1 MARRAWGEGSTYY
14 NKTSKR
20 WVWSGTYDFNGIK
33 KRKTLTAATQIDL
46 KNKVERFKIQIG
58 EGAFDQSNIKLKEW
72 VEKWLDIFIRP
83 NVKIKTYDNYKNRLK
98 YIVEVF
104 GSRQLK
110 SISTIEIQSLLNDLL
125 LAGGKE
131 KQGLSAE
138 SIRCIRRYLKA
149 VLDSAVKNGLVRSN
163 PVEGTKPPRKT
174 KNKIVVMNEQ
184 QTLNFLKVAQNG
196 KYIYQG
202 IKNPKF
208 LTCNAGTEY

>member
-33 KRKTLTAATQIDL
+33 KRKTLTAAKQIDL

-163 PVEGTKPPRKT
+163 PVEGTKPPLL
-174 KNKIVVMNEQ
+174 KN
-184 QTLNFLKVAQNG
+184 
-196 KYIYQG
+196 
-202 IKNPKF
+202 
-208 LTCNAGTEY
+208 